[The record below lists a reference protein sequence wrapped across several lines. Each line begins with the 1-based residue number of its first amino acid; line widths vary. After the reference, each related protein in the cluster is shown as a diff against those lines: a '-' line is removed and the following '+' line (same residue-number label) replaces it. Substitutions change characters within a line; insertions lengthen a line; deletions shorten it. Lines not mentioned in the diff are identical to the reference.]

1 MRGNEMMTKRL
12 ASQLAAETGELLAH
26 NFPDG
31 ETGLRYGT
39 QVAGRDVVLVC
50 TMARPNGRFLPL
62 AFAAAAARDQGASR
76 VGLAAPYL
84 SYMRQD
90 RQFAP
95 GEAVTSRIFARLLS
109 NLFDWLVTIDPHLHR
124 YAALNEIYSIPT
136 TALHAGPIFAEW
148 ISNNIQAPF
157 LIGPDEESRQWVQSV
172 AKLCGAPFS
181 VLRKQ
186 RLGDQAVRMEA
197 MPEIPCGRTPVLLDD
212 IISSGATVQQAVRL
226 LPQDR
231 AVVVAAI
238 HGVFAG
244 GVLPP
249 MPPHVRLVTS
259 NTIPNPAA
267 EIDLLPLL
275 ADGIASRLAS
285 A

>member
-1 MRGNEMMTKRL
+1 
-12 ASQLAAETGELLAH
+12 
-26 NFPDG
+26 
-31 ETGLRYGT
+31 
-39 QVAGRDVVLVC
+39 
-50 TMARPNGRFLPL
+50 
-62 AFAAAAARDQGASR
+62 
-76 VGLAAPYL
+76 
-84 SYMRQD
+84 
-90 RQFAP
+90 
-95 GEAVTSRIFARLLS
+95 
-109 NLFDWLVTIDPHLHR
+109 
-124 YAALNEIYSIPT
+124 
-136 TALHAGPIFAEW
+136 
-148 ISNNIQAPF
+148 
-157 LIGPDEESRQWVQSV
+157 
-172 AKLCGAPFS
+172 
-181 VLRKQ
+181 
-186 RLGDQAVRMEA
+186 